1 MPKNNGDARK
11 AERKQ
16 WVALRLIETN
26 ESGTTVEERERA
38 RGFTTG
44 KRWKLGNPSHGMA
57 ARKAPNRP
65 WGHPRR
71 AASAAAAEAPDAA
84 LGRCP
89 ALLQCHREMG
99 HAGGH
104 EAHEENRDA

>member
-44 KRWKLGNPSHGMA
+44 KRWKLGN
-57 ARKAPNRP
+57 RKATK
-65 WGHPRR
+65 
-71 AASAAAAEAPDAA
+71 
-84 LGRCP
+84 
-89 ALLQCHREMG
+89 
-99 HAGGH
+99 
-104 EAHEENRDA
+104 